1 MPVGFRVFLRR
12 SVPGEHLIE
21 GFKHIPA
28 ANIAD
33 CMGRH
38 NAMCPDI
45 RIMTRLPEE
54 NMAGIALTVKTR
66 CGDNLMI
73 HKALDMARGGDVIV
87 IANEGGRGRSLMGE
101 IMYRQAERQR
111 LAGLVLDGPIRDAA
125 DIFSGGVPLYA
136 TGSTP
141 GGPYKEG
148 PGEVNVPVSCG
159 GVNVNPGDIIVGDGD
174 GVIVI
179 PRQDAAELLEAAR
192 AFQAADRKK
201 LLAAMDG
208 AADRSWVDS
217 ALAAKRCE
225 IIDGIYEQ

>member
-33 CMGRH
+33 CMWRH

-73 HKALDMARGGDVIV
+73 HKALDMARCGDVIV

-141 GGPYKEG
+141 EG
-148 PGEVNVPVSCG
+148 PIRRVQGRSMCLFPVVAS
-159 GVNVNPGDIIVGDGD
+159 
-174 GVIVI
+174 
-179 PRQDAAELLEAAR
+179 
-192 AFQAADRKK
+192 
-201 LLAAMDG
+201 M
-208 AADRSWVDS
+208 
-217 ALAAKRCE
+217 
-225 IIDGIYEQ
+225 